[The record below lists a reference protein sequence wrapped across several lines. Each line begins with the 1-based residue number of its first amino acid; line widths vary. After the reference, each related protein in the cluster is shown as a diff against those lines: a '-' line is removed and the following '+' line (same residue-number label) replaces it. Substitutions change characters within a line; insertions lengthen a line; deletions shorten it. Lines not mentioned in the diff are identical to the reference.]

1 MREKI
6 QNHPSHKRVKLA
18 TSDRPHAR
26 RASPFFVAAG
36 CTWAPLLVGGGWGPF
51 SLKAGDLRWGSM
63 QAPRRAP
70 VLARVLCLIGRL
82 DLVQTLKRQ
91 KRIEHLLHLTL
102 PLKMNWVNITWRQM
116 LGAVERKL
124 SAKCVACGRITYHHV
139 SEMGGPGG
147 WGQWTNSRR
156 QCDGIG

>member
-1 MREKI
+1 
-6 QNHPSHKRVKLA
+6 
-18 TSDRPHAR
+18 
-26 RASPFFVAAG
+26 
-36 CTWAPLLVGGGWGPF
+36 
-51 SLKAGDLRWGSM
+51 M

-116 LGAVERKL
+116 SGAAERK
-124 SAKCVACGRITYHHV
+124 SFA
-139 SEMGGPGG
+139 
-147 WGQWTNSRR
+147 
-156 QCDGIG
+156 QCPSS